1 MLRLTYSHS
10 RRTPG
15 ESRRLCGIVRGAN
28 ASRLTFVRLH
38 LISSSAT
45 GESPSIPSRGMPRN
59 RARCQNASEFPT
71 RDLSFF
77 RFSRGEK
84 EEGKVKLGGFSLS
97 FESRGVG
104 GSLEGAK
111 RPEIKPSPT
120 GPPIRRCG
128 QKSCNEIV
136 RLILSLAGFKAI
148 EGLSRDKPRRGVGV

>member
-111 RPEIKPSPT
+111 RPEIKPT
-120 GPPIRRCG
+120 GRQPVRRSALRPKVLQRNCPSNFITG
-128 QKSCNEIV
+128 W
-136 RLILSLAGFKAI
+136 L
-148 EGLSRDKPRRGVGV
+148 